1 MADTEVGRAIC
12 PGTPTSSS
20 PPTEFSAGIEPT
32 SGQLASAIADLHIK
46 DLRVISSAGEKML
59 YSRDQSEIP
68 RMLKDILFRA
78 EPDAVVQPLS
88 TEALSTV
95 VRYAAS
101 KGATIIPRGAGSSP
115 FGGSVPV
122 MGGLVVDMS
131 RMDGVL
137 GLDVE
142 KATVSVQGGARWAD
156 IDHFLE
162 KSGFSLSTCPSSKF
176 STVGGWIATGGL
188 GLNSYS
194 RGHLSRSVVSV
205 DLVTADG
212 NVRTLSAKNP
222 EFASVFGS
230 EGQLGVIASA
240 RLYVMKKPAK
250 SRPHML
256 LFDDVESA
264 LSFAKSLSDSD
275 VGPAHIMF
283 ESANKFSLINRMLGH
298 DYFRNG
304 EAVIVSIE
312 GDVPE
317 AKFQSFVKA
326 VGLKEEKEFLAR
338 YMWNERFFPMKIR
351 KFGPGMLG
359 TEVLMP
365 VSRLADGLNQ
375 ARSMSKK
382 LGVDP
387 LFEVHFLEG
396 GWALLLCFYM
406 TDQGN
411 TIGYM
416 LDAVKSMILSRLL
429 IDLGAKPYSI
439 GVWNNPFSSA
449 EGRDKIAKLR
459 KAKSALDPRG
469 VMNSGKMFSLSG
481 RFGRIVS
488 FGFGPRVMMP
498 GLKAFLVFSPITAR
512 VMAAGHRFANKRLK
526 PKSRSELLRIADEC
540 AMCGACVS
548 VCPAYVVASDER
560 VTARGK
566 LLTVKAMARGQQI
579 SKEHAHRIFLCMR
592 CKACEQV
599 CQSKLELISVFD
611 ALEKELEELY
621 GKDQQ
626 EIEKFIKYAEST
638 PLYDKL
644 VERGL
649 VLGAPRHGMGGG
661 EANV

>member
-1 MADTEVGRAIC
+1 
-12 PGTPTSSS
+12 
-20 PPTEFSAGIEPT
+20 
-32 SGQLASAIADLHIK
+32 
-46 DLRVISSAGEKML
+46 ML

-68 RMLKDILFRA
+68 RVLKDILFRA
-78 EPDAVVQPLS
+78 EPDVVVQPL
-88 TEALSTV
+88 TKEALSTV

-101 KGATIIPRGAGSSP
+101 KGVAIIPRGAGSSP

-122 MGGLVVDMS
+122 LGGLVIDMS
-131 RMDGVL
+131 RMDRIL
-137 GLDVE
+137 EFDAD
-142 KATVSVQGGARWAD
+142 KATVIVQGGARWAD
-156 IDHFLE
+156 VDHFLE
-162 KSGFSLSTCPSSKF
+162 KSGFSLNTTPSGKF

-205 DLVTADG
+205 DIVTPDG
-212 NVRTLSAKNP
+212 DIRTLSAKDS
-222 EFASVFGS
+222 EFSSVFGS

-240 RLYVMKKPAK
+240 KLFVMKKPAK

-256 LFDDVESA
+256 LFDDAESA
-264 LSFAKSLSDSD
+264 LSFAKTLSESD
-275 VGPAHIMF
+275 VGPAHIMY
-283 ESANKFSLINRMLGH
+283 ESANKFSLINRLLGH
-298 DYFRNG
+298 DYFSNG

-312 GDVPE
+312 GEVPE
-317 AKFQSFVKA
+317 GKFQSFIKA
-326 VGLKEEKEFLAR
+326 AGLKEEKEFLAR

-365 VSRLADGLNQ
+365 VSRLPDGLKQ

-382 LGVDP
+382 LDVDP
-387 LFEVHFLEG
+387 LFEIHFLEG

-411 TIGYM
+411 TISYM
-416 LDAVKSMILSRLL
+416 LDAAKSMLLSRLL

-449 EGRDKIAKLR
+449 EGREKIAKLK
-459 KAKSALDPRG
+459 KAKSALDPKG
-469 VMNSGKMFSLSG
+469 VMNSGKMFALSG
-481 RFGRIVS
+481 RLGGIVS
-488 FGFGPRVMMP
+488 FGFGPRLMMP
-498 GLKAFLVFSPITAR
+498 CLKAFLVFSPITAR
-512 VMAAGHRFANKRLK
+512 IMAAGHRFAHKRLK
-526 PKSRSELLRIADEC
+526 PKSRTDLLRIADEC
-540 AMCGACVS
+540 AMCGACVG
-548 VCPAYVVASDER
+548 VCPAYLVVSDER

-566 LLTVKAMARGQQI
+566 LQTVKAMTRGQPV

-599 CQSKLELISVFD
+599 CQSKLELIPVFD
-611 ALEKELEELY
+611 ALEKELEEMH
-621 GKDQQ
+621 GKDSQ

-638 PLYDKL
+638 PEYDEL

-649 VLGAPRHGMGGG
+649 VLGAPRHGMEG
-661 EANV
+661 EETDV